1 MQVEL
6 NENFL
11 QVACFIVRT
20 NWRLALRARKLKMA
34 GEMEMPCCVRGF
46 HVYKEVWETAI
57 EEVLMCHR
65 EPTNA
70 TDRYAVAVT
79 KAATIIGHLPRKLS
93 KVCSLFLR
101 RGGSIRF
108 TVTGRRRYSSDLLQ
122 GGLEIPCTLLFT
134 GDAKEI
140 KKLKKLLKRSRD

>member
-1 MQVEL
+1 M
-6 NENFL
+6 
-11 QVACFIVRT
+11 
-20 NWRLALRARKLKMA
+20 
-34 GEMEMPCCVRGF
+34 
-46 HVYKEVWETAI
+46 YKEVWEAAI
-57 EEVLMCHR
+57 GEVLECHR

-101 RGGSIRF
+101 RGGSIRS

-122 GGLEIPCTLLFT
+122 GGLEIPFQFSLYNYFRAKNFRPFSADENIFT
-134 GDAKEI
+134 T
-140 KKLKKLLKRSRD
+140 KKKQITVYMTNSLSVV